1 MILIVDYQD
10 SVLIFNRPLLFMVVL
25 GALSRVLRWGRPADM
40 PYAIHN
46 YLFIIKMITK
56 KWNVGCS
63 QRIMQEFNLDVW
75 SHISSDLQF
84 CFLIFLFIITEFIIH
99 SKFWGKCTVFKLL
112 FHLAI
117 TFHSCYFWKS
127 WVLQLYFSV
136 WHIESK
142 SNLKTKKAAMQFLK
156 WVCCLGLNIQFP
168 FS

>member
-1 MILIVDYQD
+1 
-10 SVLIFNRPLLFMVVL
+10 MVVL

-46 YLFIIKMITK
+46 YLFIIKMTTK

-63 QRIMQEFNLDVW
+63 QGIMQEFNLDVG

-84 CFLIFLFIITEFIIH
+84 CFLIFLFIITEFKIH
-99 SKFWGKCTVFKLL
+99 SKFLGKCTVFKLL

-136 WHIESK
+136 WHVESK
-142 SNLKTKKAAMQFLK
+142 TNVKKKKQLYSFWNESVV
-156 WVCCLGLNIQFP
+156 WV
-168 FS
+168 